1 MSNWIH
7 AAETALSGPA
17 STDGAVDVLTVG
29 PPPVLDAAGIRA
41 LLAPF
46 LAGFL
51 WAATVFRELQA
62 GQPFDPLSLLLR
74 LLALA
79 LSVRALVLLTHFARR
94 LRLWR
99 RTRQHA
105 LALTPDGLLY
115 RSPSGDVAIPREDI
129 LDVRERGRW
138 GERAGRRFAEVYV
151 VTRPASGRTH
161 VSLPPLFERTPG
173 VLVERL
179 MRWLGPRTSEAAV
192 GGERSL
198 PSADPNALPS
208 KLWEQVASGAQ
219 VDGVCSIPHGSA
231 WVLRGPYAS
240 VLLGLAVLEGFVRLP
255 EANREAA
262 GSTMPLVLVGA
273 LIVVPVAWFLFT
285 RAHIR
290 PRLGLALV
298 LTPAELLLRL
308 RSGVMRVAWAEL
320 AGADLETR
328 GAWSILLGAH
338 EARTLVLRRKNAA
351 EIRYHESFLGIP
363 AEVVASLC
371 EAYRK
376 RAIEPAS
383 GHAT

>member
-7 AAETALSGPA
+7 AAEAALSGPS
-17 STDGAVDVLTVG
+17 STEGAVDVLTVG

-46 LAGFL
+46 LAGFM
-51 WAATVFRELQA
+51 WAATIFRELQA
-62 GQPFDPLSLLLR
+62 DQPFDPLALLLR

-79 LSVRALVLLTHFARR
+79 LSVRALVLLAQFTRR
-94 LRLWR
+94 LRLWL
-99 RTRQHA
+99 RTRRHA

-115 RSPSGDVAIPREDI
+115 RSPSGDVAILRDDI

-138 GERAGRRFAEVYV
+138 GDRAGRRFAEVYV

-161 VSLPPLFERTPG
+161 LSLPPLFERTPG

-179 MRWLGPRTSEAAV
+179 MRWLGPRADEAAAP
-192 GGERSL
+192 GERSL
-198 PSADPNALPS
+198 PQANPDALPS

-219 VDGVCSIPHGSA
+219 VDGVCAIPHGSA
-231 WVLRGPYAS
+231 WILRGPYAS
-240 VLLGLAVLEGFVRLP
+240 VLLGLAVLEGFIRLP

-273 LIVVPVAWFLFT
+273 LIIVPIAWFAFT
-285 RAHIR
+285 RAHIK
-290 PRLGLALV
+290 PRLGLAMV

-308 RSGVMRVAWAEL
+308 RSGVMRVAWAQV
-320 AGADLETR
+320 AGAELETR
-328 GAWSILLGAH
+328 AAWSILLGAH
-338 EARTLVLRRKNAA
+338 EARALVLRRKNAA
-351 EIRYHESFLGIP
+351 EIRYHESFVGMP
-363 AEVVASLC
+363 VEVVASLC

-376 RAIEPAS
+376 GTIESPS
-383 GHAT
+383 GHDT

>member
-7 AAETALSGPA
+7 AAETALTGPGSA
-17 STDGAVDVLTVG
+17 EGAVDVLTVG

-41 LLAPF
+41 LLSPF

-51 WAATVFRELQA
+51 WAATIFRELQA
-62 GQPFDPLSLLLR
+62 AQPFDPLALLLR

-79 LSVRALVLLTHFARR
+79 LSVRALVLLSQFTRR
-94 LRLWR
+94 LRLWL

-105 LALTPDGLLY
+105 LVLTDEGLLY
-115 RSPSGDVAIPREDI
+115 RSPSGDVAIPRADI

-138 GERAGRRFAEVYV
+138 GDRGGRRFAEVYV

-161 VSLPPLFERTPG
+161 LSLPPLFERTPG

-179 MRWLGPRTSEAAV
+179 MRWLGPRASDAAG
-192 GGERSL
+192 GGERNL

-208 KLWEQVASGAQ
+208 KLWEEVARGAQ
-219 VDGVCSIPHGSA
+219 VDGVCPIPHGSS

-240 VLLGLAVLEGFVRLP
+240 VLLGLAVLEGFIRLP
-255 EANREAA
+255 QENREAA

-285 RAHIR
+285 RAHIK
-290 PRLGLALV
+290 PRLGLALI
-298 LTPAELLLRL
+298 LTPAELLMRL
-308 RSGVMRVAWAEL
+308 RSGVMRVAWGQL
-320 AGADLETR
+320 AGAELDAR
-328 GAWSILLGAH
+328 AAWSILLGAH
-338 EARTLVLRRKNAA
+338 EARALVLRRKNAA
-351 EIRYHESFLGIP
+351 EIRYHESFLGVP
-363 AEVVASLC
+363 VEVVASLC

-376 RAIEPAS
+376 GAIEP
-383 GHAT
+383 